1 LEAIAEVAVDL
12 RLPSLKLYHYK
23 VPESLNVRLGQRVL
37 VPFGGRV
44 VQGYVVGLPE
54 TPGVA
59 DLKYITGLVEEEPAL
74 SPAAIS
80 VARVM
85 ADHYIASV
93 SDTVRCFAQPGTGQ
107 KDDPLIT
114 LESEPDEA
122 LRAADLLP
130 ASQRRVLE
138 FILGAG
144 GQCTLKELVRE
155 LGKNHLGALRALQQS
170 GTISKSASLKQ
181 RVSEKRTRV
190 FSAVADTER
199 LHALR
204 RSAPRQVQVLE
215 ILCLEGEMTAQEL
228 NARAG
233 ECRAVVRALIRKG
246 YVRESSV
253 RDFRT
258 PAAPRWKSGL
268 VPQLT
273 PEQSEAYR
281 VIKQA
286 DRPVLLF
293 GVTGSGKTEVYQR
306 AVEDTIAAGNSA
318 IMLVPEIS
326 LTPQMVRA
334 LTSRFGKEVAVL
346 HSMLSAGE
354 RYDEWTRAKLGR
366 ARVVVG
372 ARSAVFAQVPKL
384 GLVVVD
390 EEHETTYKQ
399 SCVPRYHAREVA
411 IWRGRQEGARVVL
424 GSATPSLESYYKAT
438 KGEYEAVFMRTRVD
452 ERPFPTVSV
461 VDMRGDGPKLG
472 IVGSTLRDALAET
485 LSAGGQAILFLN
497 RRGFSTF
504 VLCTECGYSAKC
516 PYCSVSLVYHKAR
529 GKLVCHYCGFERAVP
544 DVCPNCAGRGI
555 RLLGFGTQRAEEE
568 VRALFPS
575 ARVLRMDVDTTG
587 TRGSHQRILERFENR
602 EADILV
608 GTQMVAKGLD
618 IPGVTLVGV
627 LSADTS
633 LNIPDFRAAERTFC
647 LLVQVAG
654 RAGRGDEPGRVIIQS
669 YNPEHY
675 SVKAAANHDYHAF
688 YTEELINRQTAG
700 FPPFARMV
708 SIVVGATS
716 DKRAEAWSRRITELL
731 RNKGVEVL
739 GPVTAP
745 VWQIRG
751 RYRWML
757 LARGPLD
764 ADILAPVREIVE
776 SAERYTNAHD
786 VTLTVDVDPLNLM

>member
-1 LEAIAEVAVDL
+1 MEAIAEVAVDL
-12 RLPSLKLYHYK
+12 RLPALKLYHYR
-23 VPESLNVRLGQRVL
+23 VPESISVQPGQRVL

-54 TPGVA
+54 TAGVA
-59 DLKYITGLVEEEPAL
+59 DLKYIIGPVEEEPAL

-93 SDTVRCFAQPGTGQ
+93 SDTVRCFAQPGAGQ

-114 LESEPDEA
+114 LESEPEEA

-138 FILGAG
+138 FIIDAG

-155 LGKNHLGALRALQQS
+155 LGKNHLGALRALRQS
-170 GTISKSASLKQ
+170 GMVSKSTSLRQK
-181 RVSEKRTRV
+181 VSEKRTRV
-190 FSAVADTER
+190 FSAVAGTEH
-199 LHALR
+199 LQALR
-204 RSAPRQVQVLE
+204 RSAPRQAQVLE

-233 ECRAVVRALIRKG
+233 ECRGVVRALIQKG

-258 PAAPRWKSGL
+258 PSAPRWGSGL
-268 VPQLT
+268 LPSLT
-273 PEQSEAYR
+273 PEQSEACR
-281 VIKQA
+281 VISRA

-306 AVEDTIAAGNSA
+306 AVEDTIAAGKSA

-354 RYDEWTRAKLGR
+354 RYDEWTRARQGR

-372 ARSAVFAQVPKL
+372 ARSAVFAAVPRL

-399 SCVPRYHAREVA
+399 SSVPRYHAREVA
-411 IWRGRQEGARVVL
+411 IWRARHEGARVVL
-424 GSATPSLESYYKAT
+424 GSATPSLESYYRAT
-438 KGEYEAVFMRTRVD
+438 KGEYSAVFMRTRVD
-452 ERPFPTVSV
+452 ARPFPAVSV
-461 VDMRGDGPKLG
+461 VDMRGERPKSG
-472 IVGSTLRDALAET
+472 IIGSTLRDALAET

-504 VLCTECGYSAKC
+504 VLCTECGYSTRC

-529 GKLVCHYCGFERAVP
+529 GKLACHYCGFERAVP
-544 DVCPNCAGRGI
+544 DICPNCAGPGMRF
-555 RLLGFGTQRAEEE
+555 LGFGTQRAEEE

-602 EADILV
+602 EADILI

-633 LNIPDFRAAERTFC
+633 LNLPDFRAAERTFC

-654 RAGRGDEPGRVIIQS
+654 RAGRGDELGRVIIQS

-675 SVKAAANHDYHAF
+675 SVKAAANHDYDTF

-700 FPPFARMV
+700 FPPFARV
-708 SIVVGATS
+708 ISIVVGATS
-716 DKRAEAWSRRITELL
+716 DRRAEAWTRRITELL
-731 RNKGVEVL
+731 RDKGVEVL
-739 GPVTAP
+739 GPVPAP
-745 VWQIRG
+745 IWQIRG

-764 ADILAPVREIVE
+764 ADIAGPVREVVE
-776 SAERYTNAHD
+776 SAERHTSAHD
-786 VTLTVDVDPLNLM
+786 VSLTVDVDPLNLM